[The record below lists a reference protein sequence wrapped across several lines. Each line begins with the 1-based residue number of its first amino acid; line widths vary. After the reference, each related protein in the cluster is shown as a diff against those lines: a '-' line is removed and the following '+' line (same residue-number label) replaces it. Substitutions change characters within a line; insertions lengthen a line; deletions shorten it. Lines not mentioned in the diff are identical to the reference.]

1 MLRVAEWPLRII
13 TAAGLAYDAYVHA
26 DLAANYDHMVGHH
39 HITQGQLF
47 LVEAGVAS
55 AAALLVLLLG
65 RWIGFTLAFVVAA
78 SALGAVL
85 LYRYVDVGSLGPI
98 PNMYE
103 PLWYAEKTRS
113 AWAEGTAVVT
123 SIAGLAL
130 AAYTTKRRPV
140 LPTVVRTRAP
150 LR

>member
-1 MLRVAEWPLRII
+1 MTRLVEWPLRLI
-13 TAAGLAYDAYVHA
+13 TAAGLAYDAFVHA
-26 DLAANYDHMVGHH
+26 DLAANYDHAAGGS
-39 HITQGQLF
+39 ITQGQLF

-55 AAALLVLLLG
+55 AAALLVVLVG
-65 RWIGFTLAFVVAA
+65 RWIGFTLAFLVAA

-85 LYRYVDVGSLGPI
+85 LYRYVDVGSLGPL

-103 PLWYAEKTRS
+103 PIWYGEKTRS
-113 AWAEGTAVVT
+113 AWAEGVALGTAA
-123 SIAGLAL
+123 IGLVL

-140 LPTVVRTRAP
+140 VATTVRPSRAP